1 MEKIWADC
9 LIAGTK
15 KWAEV
20 KESRREA
27 VKAELLRRVEAGIL
41 SHEDYLRIVGLEE
54 EEQED

>member
-15 KWAEV
+15 KWSEV

-27 VKAELLRRVEAGIL
+27 VKAELLKRVEAGVL
-41 SHEDYLRIVGLEE
+41 SHEDYIKIVGLEE
-54 EEQED
+54 QAD

>member
-1 MEKIWADC
+1 MIKIWADC

-27 VKAELLRRVEAGIL
+27 VKAELFRRVEAGEL
-41 SHEDYLRIVGLEE
+41 SHEDYIKIVGLEE
-54 EEQED
+54 QQED

>member
-15 KWAEV
+15 KWSEV

-27 VKAELLRRVEAGIL
+27 VKAELLKRVEAGEL
-41 SHEDYLRIVGLEE
+41 SHEDYLKIVGLEE
-54 EEQED
+54 QE

>member
-1 MEKIWADC
+1 MIKIWADC

-27 VKAELLRRVEAGIL
+27 VKAELFRRVEAGEL
-41 SHEDYLRIVGLEE
+41 SQEDYLKIVGLEE
-54 EEQED
+54 PEE